1 MRRLVYTLL
10 ALAVLA
16 ICGFGAFLW
25 ITAPVPRQ
33 AAEFAGLTAD
43 AAHGEQVFWAGGCAS
58 CHAAKGTTGDAQLV
72 LTGGQ
77 SFVTTFGT
85 FIAPNVS
92 TDPKAGIG
100 GWDVL
105 TFANA
110 VMAGV
115 TPKGSHEY
123 PAMPYAAY
131 TKMQPQDLVD
141 LKGFMDTLP
150 ASDQVNPGHGLS
162 FPFNQRLALGGWKF
176 LFFKPGF
183 VITGDLRPQQSR
195 GRYVAEAL
203 AHCGECHTP
212 RDLLG
217 GLQTTR
223 WLGGAAMPDG
233 KGKVPNIT
241 PAKLAWSDKE
251 ITSYLTTGATPDF
264 DFAGGAMAEVVNNL
278 ARLPPADVEAI
289 LAYLKIVPPQ
299 N

>member
-1 MRRLVYTLL
+1 MRRLVYILV
-10 ALAVLA
+10 ALAGMA
-16 ICGFGAFLW
+16 IFGFGAFLW

-43 AAHGEQVFWAGGCAS
+43 AAQGEQVFWAGGCAS
-58 CHAAKGTTGDAQLV
+58 CHAGKGATGDAALV
-72 LTGGQ
+72 LSGGQ

-85 FIAPNVS
+85 FIAPNIS
-92 TDPKAGIG
+92 TDPNAGIG

-115 TPKGSHEY
+115 TPSGSHEY

-141 LKGFMDTLP
+141 LKAFMDTLP

-241 PAKLAWSDKE
+241 PAKLTWSDNE
-251 ITSYLTTGATPDF
+251 LMAYLTTGATPDF
-264 DFAGGAMAEVVNNL
+264 DFAGGAMAEVVDNL
-278 ARLPPADVEAI
+278 ALLPQADVEAI